1 MTNPP
6 DVRTDG
12 IDGAAI
18 YAALTG
24 GGRSVGANGQ

>member
-6 DVRTDG
+6 DARTDG
-12 IDGAAI
+12 MDGAAI

-24 GGRSVGANGQ
+24 GPVRRL

>member
-12 IDGAAI
+12 MDGAAI

-24 GGRSVGANGQ
+24 GGPVRRR